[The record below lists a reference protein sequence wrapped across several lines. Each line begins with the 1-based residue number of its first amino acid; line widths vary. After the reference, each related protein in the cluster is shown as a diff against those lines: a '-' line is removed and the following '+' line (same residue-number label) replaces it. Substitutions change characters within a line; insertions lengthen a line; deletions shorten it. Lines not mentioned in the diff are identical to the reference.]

1 MSISF
6 FRIQMTKENTYNNH
20 ITPGTTIGTLLGSI
34 MTVRSLPDVAVGF
47 SDGTL
52 WQCIPG

>member
-20 ITPGTTIGTLLGSI
+20 ITSGTTIGTLLGSI